1 MKQYLSVK
9 IIIGVI
15 LAAFAIYFA
24 VETARKSIE
33 KYVVNSRLLI
43 REYEVVGYWTQLS
56 QIRQEAEINQLNY
69 VLTGKNKYLQA
80 YEGRK
85 KQLIQNV
92 KKLDRVTEPEW
103 QEYAEIYKNLIDKKI
118 QFMDRSNEKRSI
130 DRLEAMQILF
140 EGEGRSTAEKL
151 DELRE
156 SLRSELTQSV
166 QKKLE
171 VSLADVARAKSSLQ
185 STYLLSILI
194 CIIVGAVLLFDLK
207 RRSRYEKAL
216 VEAEAD
222 AVRASQ
228 FKSQFLA
235 HMSHEIRTPLNSII
249 AMGDLLAEG
258 ELKESQ
264 RNLVSTLIC
273 ASDSL
278 LRIVNEVLDFAKIE
292 AGAMTLESL
301 DFSLVGLVT
310 DVRNIA
316 APKAQQKNLSL
327 IIENNLRD
335 EARALGDPG
344 RLQQVLLNL
353 VMNAIKFTEKGK
365 VKIAMFHG
373 EGPWVRFEVS
383 DTGIGMSREVAE
395 KLFKPFQQAEVSTSR
410 VYGGTGLG
418 LVISKQIVELM
429 GGAIRVQSELGKG
442 TVFSFEVPVLN
453 LNAKTILLTETK
465 DREAESV
472 AKQLIPTNWR
482 ILVADD
488 VKENRDLLYLYLK
501 SYGHQFEFAENGLQ
515 AVEKFKTGQFDLV
528 LMDMQMPV
536 RSGYHAVKDIRSYEL
551 ETKRSATPIIALT
564 AQAFQNEKDESI
576 KAGCNMHVTK
586 PIKKQILLNAMSEI
600 YALMNQKSA

>member
-33 KYVVNSRLLI
+33 KYVVNSRLLT

-264 RNLVSTLIC
+264 RNLVSTLIR